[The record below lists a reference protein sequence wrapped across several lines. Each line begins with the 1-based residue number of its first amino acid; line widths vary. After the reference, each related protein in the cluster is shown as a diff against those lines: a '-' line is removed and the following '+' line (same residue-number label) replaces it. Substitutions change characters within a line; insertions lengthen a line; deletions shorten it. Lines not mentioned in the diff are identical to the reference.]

1 MAINDGGPAYPL
13 PVNDE
18 QCRARFDSGYG
29 GMSLRD
35 AFAIAVAGDIWMR
48 FQSDGTAQRYDN
60 WREGVAVE
68 AYRLADEMLEVSNRT
83 QDTSHEQEEP

>member
-35 AFAIAVAGDIWMR
+35 AFAIAALPTIYAESVRVM
-48 FQSDGTAQRYDN
+48 
-60 WREGVAVE
+60 
-68 AYRLADEMLEVSNRT
+68 EVSGFPDENWHDEVAMDAYAMADAMLRART
-83 QDTSHEQEEP
+83 QDASQQEQP